1 MQNPIVF
8 YQRFVKI
15 QKDTTSN
22 FLKMPFHFFYSF
34 GKYNFFSTKMCYLYY
49 CTMGLLLLC
58 LIELIFLNFSVLIS
72 NVNINTYFPDKQKLF
87 DVLSNY
93 KESEGS

>member
-1 MQNPIVF
+1 
-8 YQRFVKI
+8 
-15 QKDTTSN
+15 
-22 FLKMPFHFFYSF
+22 
-34 GKYNFFSTKMCYLYY
+34 
-49 CTMGLLLLC
+49 MGLLLLC

-72 NVNINTYFPDKQKLF
+72 NVNINTYFPYKQKLF